1 MRILFWVWTWLF
13 RWRIKHC
20 KKKHFWNAVSGSREE
35 KFSSV
40 WTLLHQFRSFVD
52 RIYKYVFIKSWNVHV
67 YFESLYLETF
77 FSLRLSEFSCTFEN
91 LTENRGWKLYFLY
104 GNDPKNIY
112 TFKLHTFHKI
122 QTEAKVNVYAS
133 KSSPSIVTGLEPAI
147 LSSGNWCLIH

>member
-1 MRILFWVWTWLF
+1 MNFYFCRTNCFLLQCLVQSTAALNKKKWFGGFKETVLRILFWVWTWLF

-52 RIYKYVFIKSWNVHV
+52 RIYKYVFIKSWNVHI

-112 TFKLHTFHKI
+112 I
-122 QTEAKVNVYAS
+122 QITYIS
-133 KSSPSIVTGLEPAI
+133 
-147 LSSGNWCLIH
+147 